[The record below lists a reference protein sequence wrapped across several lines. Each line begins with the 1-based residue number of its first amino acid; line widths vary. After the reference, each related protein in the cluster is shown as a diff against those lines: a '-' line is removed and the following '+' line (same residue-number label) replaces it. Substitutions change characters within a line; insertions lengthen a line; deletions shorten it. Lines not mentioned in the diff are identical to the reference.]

1 VTTVLTIN
9 PGSNSLQAVVI
20 DADALEARDRA
31 DSEQELDELLDRTP
45 DLDAV
50 GHRLVH
56 GGSQLLAPTIVDDG
70 VVDVIHAA
78 SSLAPL
84 HVPNTLKLLTMLR
97 KRLPDVPH
105 VVCPDTAFHCDI
117 PAVAHTYAVPVQ
129 WREQFGIRRYGFHG
143 LSYAWTADQVKVPN
157 LLAAHLGGG
166 CSVAAIRDGRSVDTS
181 MGFTPLDGLP
191 MTKRSGSVDPGAILW
206 LLEQGLT
213 LEEIRDGLY
222 KQSGLLGLSG
232 GVSADTRE
240 LVESDDPKAAFA
252 LDVFTHQIRHALAA
266 MATNFDHVD
275 AVVFTGEIGWDQ
287 PEVREAVCA
296 GLGALG
302 IRGGLSGNRD
312 SDGLIS
318 PAGAGI
324 PVYVV
329 QPREDL
335 QICRDTV
342 QALT

>member
-20 DADALEARDRA
+20 DADTLETRDRA

-45 DLDAV
+45 DLCAV

-56 GGSQLLAPTIVDDG
+56 GGSQVLAPAIVDDD
-70 VVDVIHAA
+70 VVDIIHTA

-84 HVPNTLKLLTMLR
+84 HVPMTLKLLTLLR

-105 VVCPDTAFHCDI
+105 VVCPDTAFHRDI
-117 PAVAHTYAVPVQ
+117 PAVASTYAIPVQ
-129 WREQFGIRRYGFHG
+129 WREQLGIRRYGFHG
-143 LSYAWTADQVKVPN
+143 LSYAWTASQVKVPN

-166 CSVAAIRDGRSVDTS
+166 CSVCAIRDGRSVDTS

-206 LLEQGLT
+206 LLEQGLSVP
-213 LEEIRDGLY
+213 EIRDGLY
-222 KQSGLLGLSG
+222 KQSGLLSLSD

-240 LVESDDPKAAFA
+240 LVASDDPKAAFA
-252 LDVFTHQIRHALAA
+252 LEVFAHRIRHALAA

-275 AVVFTGEIGWDQ
+275 ALVFTGEIGWDQ
-287 PEVREAVCA
+287 PEIREAVCA

-318 PAGAGI
+318 PAGADI

-335 QICRDTV
+335 QICRDTM

>member
-1 VTTVLTIN
+1 VTTILTIN
-9 PGSNSLQAVVI
+9 PGSNSLQAVVV
-20 DADALEARDRA
+20 DADTLQALDRA
-31 DSEQELDELLDRTP
+31 DSEQDLDGLLDRTT

-56 GGSQLLAPTIVDDG
+56 GGAELLEPTIVDDRVVG
-70 VVDVIHAA
+70 VIQTAG
-78 SSLAPL
+78 SLAPL
-84 HVPNTLKLLTMLR
+84 HVPMTLKLLATLR

-105 VVCPDTAFHCDI
+105 VVCPDTAFHRDI
-117 PAVAHTYAVPVQ
+117 PAVANTYAVPVQ
-129 WREQFGIRRYGFHG
+129 WRERFGVRRYGFHG
-143 LSYAWTADQVKVPN
+143 LSYAWTASQVKVPN

-166 CSVAAIRDGRSVDTS
+166 CSVCAIRDGRSVDTS

-206 LLEQGLT
+206 LLEQGLSVQ
-213 LEEIRDGLY
+213 EVRDGLY
-222 KQSGLLGLSG
+222 TQSGLLGLSG

-240 LVESDDPKAAFA
+240 LVVSDDPEAAFA
-252 LDVFTHQIRHALAA
+252 LDVFVHHIRQALAA

-275 AVVFTGEIGWDQ
+275 ALVFTGEIGWDQ

-296 GLGALG
+296 GLGTLG
-302 IRGGLSGNRD
+302 IHGGLSGNRD
-312 SDGLIS
+312 HDGPVS
-318 PAGAGI
+318 PANADI
-324 PVYVV
+324 PVHVV

-335 QICRDTV
+335 QICHDTR